1 MFTYRTPLP
10 LLFVGVV
17 IVNCN
22 LNTKDSTYV
31 LEDNFQREMKEYFKN
46 YNNSM
51 CPALNERTW
60 KLFKEL
66 TTPEVFVE
74 EEERSK
80 LSIKDVG
87 FVTFTSQNHTHE
99 AL

>member
-1 MFTYRTPLP
+1 MLIYRTPLP
-10 LLFVGVV
+10 LLFLGMV
-17 IVNCN
+17 IVSCD
-22 LNTKDSTYV
+22 LNTNTYV
-31 LEDNFQREMKEYFKN
+31 VEDQSEMKEYFKA

-80 LSIKDVG
+80 LSVKDVG